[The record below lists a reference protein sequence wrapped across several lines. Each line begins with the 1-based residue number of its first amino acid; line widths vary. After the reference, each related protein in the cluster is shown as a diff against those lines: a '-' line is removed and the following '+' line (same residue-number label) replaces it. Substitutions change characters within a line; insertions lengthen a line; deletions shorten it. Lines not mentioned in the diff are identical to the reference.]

1 MTGQRLDDHFA
12 AMVPSGR
19 AINPTTKT
27 NWEGVGVKP
36 DVAVDP
42 EKALDKAKALYYADL
57 LKSEKHE
64 GRRKVIAEKLA
75 ELE

>member
-1 MTGQRLDDHFA
+1 MTAQRLGDHFA

-19 AINPTTKT
+19 AINPTTRT
-27 NWEGVGVKP
+27 NWEGVGVAP

-42 EKALDKAKALYYADL
+42 DKALVKAKALYYADL

-64 GRRKVIAEKLA
+64 GRRRVI
-75 ELE
+75 